1 MEDAAITESLLE
13 SNSLN
18 YIVNFFIDILRA
30 WMSSKCENG
39 NICGG
44 VTTHKVCFHH
54 NGVISIC
61 RV

>member
-39 NICGG
+39 NICG
-44 VTTHKVCFHH
+44 
-54 NGVISIC
+54 C
-61 RV
+61 RNDSQSLFSP